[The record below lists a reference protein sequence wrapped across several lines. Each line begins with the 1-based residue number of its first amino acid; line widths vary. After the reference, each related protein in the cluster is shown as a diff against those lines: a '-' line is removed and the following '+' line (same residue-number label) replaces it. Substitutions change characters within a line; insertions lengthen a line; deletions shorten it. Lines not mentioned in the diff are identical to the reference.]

1 MYVDDKSDV
10 AINYEHLFDLTSP
23 DGVDP
28 HESSLFNIQTLTELL
43 VVQKKVPDIIADQ
56 KIVDHL
62 DLTIFADI
70 TKKLRLATNEQTYLL
85 SLWIFYLEKYT
96 FGREDVTK
104 DKAYSLMANMG
115 QEAMPIA
122 LNTME

>member
-1 MYVDDKSDV
+1 M
-10 AINYEHLFDLTSP
+10 
-23 DGVDP
+23 
-28 HESSLFNIQTLTELL
+28 
-43 VVQKKVPDIIADQ
+43 
-56 KIVDHL
+56 DHL
-62 DLTIFADI
+62 DLSVFNDI